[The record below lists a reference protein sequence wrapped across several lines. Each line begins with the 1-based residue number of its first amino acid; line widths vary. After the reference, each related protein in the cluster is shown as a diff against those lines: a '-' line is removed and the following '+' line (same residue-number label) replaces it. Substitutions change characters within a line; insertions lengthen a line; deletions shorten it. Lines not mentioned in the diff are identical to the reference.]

1 VDATDQTFYPSI
13 RLNTAVASVSCQLP
27 GERHGKIVFSQ
38 QTGAD
43 LIGVS
48 LEQRVFSSQKGKTE
62 ASPLTTDNWHWQL
75 LLTTD
80 PDNSELFHCNL

>member
-43 LIGVS
+43 LIGVIP
-48 LEQRVFSSQKGKTE
+48 RATGVFVEKKEDGNV
-62 ASPLTTDNWHWQL
+62 PTDHRQL
-75 LLTTD
+75 ALATAA
-80 PDNSELFHCNL
+80 DN